1 MWDELTP
8 VVVVCGAVFGL
19 LIGSFVNVVIYRVP
33 RDLSIVRPA
42 SRCPTCGK
50 PLSAFDNIPVL
61 SWIFL
66 RGRCRQCREPISG
79 LYPIVEVTTGILFGA
94 VVLYGFPRIA
104 SAPDPVSASGHA
116 VFVVALL
123 WLAGASVALTVID
136 VQTHRLPNAIVYPT
150 IIVAALSAALSAV
163 ALDSVEVFARA
174 MAGGGILFAFYLA
187 LALIWKGGM
196 GLGDVKLAA
205 AIGIYL
211 GYVGWEA
218 LIVGAFAAFI
228 VGGLASVVL
237 LARGAAT
244 GKTAIPFGPCM
255 LIGAWAG
262 IFFGDWIAFAYLR
275 LVGLS

>member
-8 VVVVCGAVFGL
+8 LVVAFGAVLGL

-33 RDLSIVRPA
+33 RGLSIVRPA

-66 RGRCRQCREPISG
+66 KGRCRQCGEPISG
-79 LYPIVEVTTGILFGA
+79 LYPIVELTTGILFAA
-94 VVLYGFPRIA
+94 VVVYQFPMA
-104 SAPDPVSASGHA
+104 AMAAEPGSVWGHS
-116 VFVVALL
+116 VFLVALL
-123 WLAGASVALTVID
+123 WFAGASVALAVID
-136 VQTHRLPNAIVYPT
+136 LQTHRLPNAIVYPT
-150 IIVAALSAALSAV
+150 IIVAALSTTFSAV
-163 ALDSVEVFARA
+163 ALDSIELFARA
-174 MAGGGILFAFYLA
+174 LAGGGILFAFYLA
-187 LALIWKGGM
+187 LALIWEGGM